1 MLISVPSLIREQIMF
16 PLDFTGKLM
25 EVDVEAEVEGGGP
38 TGQSGAI
45 RHGISKALL
54 DIVDEEMVEKM
65 RQGKSRVKHL

>member
-1 MLISVPSLIREQIMF
+1 MF

-65 RQGKSRVKHL
+65 RQGKF